1 MKGERKKHRLLR
13 LAAERL
19 MEVMKAAQEARSYGE
34 PEILQALA
42 DEQERLMK
50 DVLLQ
55 VKQYNN

>member
-42 DEQERLMK
+42 DEQERLME